1 MGSIDREP
9 RPSLTYPSR
18 MTRVR
23 QPRIP
28 VRRVPVRKP
37 ARVPVRPPEPN
48 ALARFLAS
56 YARYHGV
63 KIVDGVPE

>member
-1 MGSIDREP
+1 
-9 RPSLTYPSR
+9 

-37 ARVPVRPPEPN
+37 ARVPVRPPEQN
-48 ALARFLAS
+48 ALARFLAA

-63 KIVDGVPE
+63 RIVNGVPE